1 MAKKYSPEA
10 YAAKVA
16 AGGLTRRQEINRL
29 EYTRALLD
37 DPKVTWKQAQKRL
50 DSSQI
55 TFLNQTARM
64 KEAEKVKK
72 SWGDV
77 KSYKADQKRWRDMA
91 KGKTPA
97 QKAEIKIKQK
107 QLQLKNLY
115 GKDMLTPNQREKI
128 NEFLL
133 NMEVSSEDLKKYWG
147 Y

>member
-1 MAKKYSPEA
+1 
-10 YAAKVA
+10 
-16 AGGLTRRQEINRL
+16 L

-64 KEAEKVKK
+64 KEAEKAKK
-72 SWGDV
+72 SWGSMRD
-77 KSYKADQKRWRDMA
+77 YKEDQKRWKDLS

-128 NEFLL
+128 NGFLL
-133 NMEVSSEDLKKYWG
+133 DARVPFEDLKKYWG